1 MDDLKTSIE
10 EVIMGSRKMP
20 QGALSKEQ
28 MGLLRKIADSPL
40 SAEEKNSLLRY
51 LFFCSAAYARCLESD
66 MAKEVRQKTL
76 YMKENEK
83 LKEKGA
89 KSTELINRLQDLN
102 KAQADELDLIKTK
115 EKSVFVNEKR
125 LREQIMEKFM
135 GSLEELQQKVDANSK
150 DNQILVEENRSLRE
164 EFKQKAQQYQEQIQ
178 LSKEMITKLQEMNGL
193 YEGQVSELTRYV
205 TELGGKAKEAE
216 TLRKSLKEY
225 TDLVKKQSEVISSFQ
240 ENKEKL
246 SSIIKQYEAVLASRN
261 KEIKEKNVAM
271 EEMEKTVADT
281 KKEAK
286 RATAQLEKM
295 QSICRALQERL
306 RRGQSDSAV
315 ESINIDELSE
325 DELL

>member
-1 MDDLKTSIE
+1 M
-10 EVIMGSRKMP
+10 
-20 QGALSKEQ
+20 
-28 MGLLRKIADSPL
+28 
-40 SAEEKNSLLRY
+40 
-51 LFFCSAAYARCLESD
+51 
-66 MAKEVRQKTL
+66 
-76 YMKENEK
+76 
-83 LKEKGA
+83 
-89 KSTELINRLQDLN
+89 
-102 KAQADELDLIKTK
+102 
-115 EKSVFVNEKR
+115 
-125 LREQIMEKFM
+125 
-135 GSLEELQQKVDANSK
+135 
-150 DNQILVEENRSLRE
+150 
-164 EFKQKAQQYQEQIQ
+164 
-178 LSKEMITKLQEMNGL
+178 
-193 YEGQVSELTRYV
+193 SELTRYV

-306 RRGQSDSAV
+306 SRGQSDCAV